1 MAKKQAK
8 KTIRPT
14 ELISGAQRLNRV
26 LAASGLGSRRDVE
39 QLIVEG
45 RVEVDGK
52 TVTDL
57 ACKVD
62 PKDST
67 IQVDGVSL
75 KKHRPVYFA
84 LNKPSGVLSTN
95 FDPSGRTRVVDLVP
109 TNDRIFP
116 VGRLDRSS
124 EGLMLLTNDGE
135 LAQRLAHPRY
145 GIQKAYFVVVQGVI
159 THEDLAKLRKGVYL
173 ADGVARIDG
182 AKIRRQRKTC
192 TEIEILLSE
201 GKNREIRRIL
211 ARVGHK
217 VVVLRRLAIG
227 PLRLAQLP
235 VGQTRVLSNTEVEA
249 LYAATSDAAVAAKR
263 EAERKLAD
271 ESGKPA
277 GPRGARGSVARSTG
291 RSTTRSSGPRPAG
304 VGASRTGTTSRAT
317 TPRGSAAASGR
328 APRVKPEGNEFKA
341 AGFGAAQK
349 TGSVLSYDEPTA
361 RVPTAKEPPIRPRMN
376 RSEKTARRNATR
388 GNATSA
394 NTTQGNATRG
404 NTAQGNTSR
413 GNANQSKVNGNTG
426 GGGGAKK
433 SATGEVVR
441 PARASKSKPAARG
454 DRRPSKKP
462 RGGSGGDR

>member
-26 LAASGLGSRRDVE
+26 LASSGLGSRRDVE
-39 QLIVEG
+39 ALIVEG

-62 PKDST
+62 PKEST

-75 KKHRPVYFA
+75 KKHRPVYYA
-84 LNKPSGVLSTN
+84 LNKPTGVLSTN

-135 LAQRLAHPRY
+135 LAQRLAHPKYR
-145 GIQKAYFVVVQGVI
+145 IQKSYFVVVQGVI

-235 VGQTRVLSNTEVEA
+235 VGQTRALTNTEVEA
-249 LYAATSDAAVAAKR
+249 LYAATTDAAVAAKKQAER
-263 EAERKLAD
+263 EA
-271 ESGKPA
+271 SGEKGAQSKAA
-277 GPRGARGSVARSTG
+277 GKGTGSRNGAKRSPTARGTV
-291 RSTTRSSGPRPAG
+291 TRSG
-304 VGASRTGTTSRAT
+304 VTGRAT
-317 TPRGSAAASGR
+317 TPRGIAAASGR
-328 APRVKPEGNEFKA
+328 APRVKPENAPFRA
-341 AGFGAAQK
+341 AGFAGSQK
-349 TGSVLSYDEPTA
+349 TGSVLSYDEP
-361 RVPTAKEPPIRPRMN
+361 VAKEPPIRPRTK
-376 RSEKTARRNATR
+376 RSER
-388 GNATSA
+388 
-394 NTTQGNATRG
+394 
-404 NTAQGNTSR
+404 TAQAR
-413 GNANQSKVNGNTG
+413 GNANSSTSRTPSGDGQ
-426 GGGGAKK
+426 
-433 SATGEVVR
+433 R
-441 PARASKSKPAARG
+441 PARSSKPKSTLGG
-454 DRRPSKKP
+454 DRRRGKKP
-462 RGGSGGDR
+462 QGGSGGAR

>member
-1 MAKKQAK
+1 MVKKQAK

-26 LAASGLGSRRDVE
+26 LASSGLGSRRDVE
-39 QLIVEG
+39 ALIVEG

-57 ACKVD
+57 SCKVD
-62 PKDST
+62 PKEST

-75 KKHRPVYFA
+75 RKHRPVYFA
-84 LNKPSGVLSTN
+84 LNKPTGVLSTN
-95 FDPSGRTRVVDLVP
+95 YDPSGRTRVVDLVP
-109 TNDRIFP
+109 SKDRIFP

-135 LAQRLAHPRY
+135 LAQRLAHPKYR
-145 GIQKAYFVVVQGVI
+145 IQKSYFVVVQGII

-249 LYAATSDAAVAAKR
+249 LYSATTDAAVAAKR
-263 EAERKLAD
+263 QAERQAAD
-271 ESGKPA
+271 EKGSTSRSA
-277 GPRGARGSVARSTG
+277 SVRATGPRSSATRGTASRGTG
-291 RSTTRSSGPRPAG
+291 
-304 VGASRTGTTSRAT
+304 SRTGGATRSGVTGRAT
-317 TPRGSAAASGR
+317 TPRGTAAASGR
-328 APRVKPEGNEFKA
+328 APRAKPEKTEYKA
-341 AGFGAAQK
+341 AGFSGSQK
-349 TGSVLSYDEPTA
+349 TGSVLSYDDPI
-361 RVPTAKEPPIRPRMN
+361 VKVPPIRPRTK
-376 RSEKTARRNATR
+376 RSER
-388 GNATSA
+388 
-394 NTTQGNATRG
+394 TTQAQGNATRG
-404 NTAQGNTSR
+404 
-413 GNANQSKVNGNTG
+413 V
-426 GGGGAKK
+426 KK
-433 SATGEVVR
+433 
-441 PARASKSKPAARG
+441 AADG
-454 DRRPSKKP
+454 RRPVRGGERGRGKKP
-462 RGGSGGDR
+462 QGGSGGTR

>member
-26 LAASGLGSRRDVE
+26 LASSGLGSRRDVE

-62 PKDST
+62 PKEAT

-84 LNKPSGVLSTN
+84 LNKPTGVLSTN
-95 FDPSGRTRVVDLVP
+95 YDPSGRTRVVDLVP
-109 TNDRIFP
+109 SKDRIFP

-135 LAQRLAHPRY
+135 LAQRLAHPKYR
-145 GIQKAYFVVVQGVI
+145 IQKSYFVVVQGII

-235 VGQTRVLSNTEVEA
+235 VGQTRVLTNTEVEA
-249 LYAATSDAAVAAKR
+249 LYAATTDAAVAAKR
-263 EAERKLAD
+263 QAERQEAD
-271 ESGKPA
+271 EKGTSSRSSSKGG
-277 GPRGARGSVARSTG
+277 GPRSSAARGTG
-291 RSTTRSSGPRPAG
+291 
-304 VGASRTGTTSRAT
+304 SRTGATRTGVTGRAT
-317 TPRGSAAASGR
+317 TPRGIAAASGR
-328 APRVKPEGNEFKA
+328 APRVKPESTGYKA
-341 AGFGAAQK
+341 AGFAGAQK
-349 TGSVLSYDEPTA
+349 TGSVLSYDEPVA
-361 RVPTAKEPPIRPRMN
+361 KERVAKEPPIRPRIK
-376 RSEKTARRNATR
+376 RSER
-388 GNATSA
+388 
-394 NTTQGNATRG
+394 
-404 NTAQGNTSR
+404 TAQAKAEGN
-413 GNANQSKVNGNTG
+413 
-426 GGGGAKK
+426 
-433 SATGEVVR
+433 SATDGRR
-441 PARASKSKPAARG
+441 PMRAGKPNGKAKPTAGG
-454 DRRPSKKP
+454 DRRRGKKP
-462 RGGSGGDR
+462 QGGSGGTR

>member
-1 MAKKQAK
+1 MVKKQTK

-26 LAASGLGSRRDVE
+26 LASSGLGSRRDVE

-62 PKDST
+62 PKEST
-67 IQVDGVSL
+67 IQVDGISL

-84 LNKPSGVLSTN
+84 LNKPTGVLSTN
-95 FDPSGRTRVVDLVP
+95 YDPSGRMRVVDLVP
-109 TNDRIFP
+109 SKDRIFP

-135 LAQRLAHPRY
+135 LAQRLAHPKY
-145 GIQKAYFVVVQGVI
+145 GIQKAYFVVVQGII

-235 VGQTRVLSNTEVEA
+235 VGQTRVLTNTEVEA
-249 LYAATSDAAVAAKR
+249 LYAATTEAAVAAKR
-263 EAERKLAD
+263 QAERQEAD
-271 ESGKPA
+271 ETGTSPRRSSAKGT
-277 GPRGARGSVARSTG
+277 GPRGTATRG
-291 RSTTRSSGPRPAG
+291 STTRGTATRGSITQG
-304 VGASRTGTTSRAT
+304 TGTGSNRSGVTGRAT
-317 TPRGSAAASGR
+317 TPRGIAAASGR
-328 APRVKPEGNEFKA
+328 APRIKTESTGYQA
-341 AGFGAAQK
+341 TGFSGSQK
-349 TGSVLSYDEPTA
+349 TGSILSYDEPI
-361 RVPTAKEPPIRPRMN
+361 AKVPPIKPRTK
-376 RSEKTARRNATR
+376 RSERTAQAE
-388 GNATSA
+388 
-394 NTTQGNATRG
+394 GNATRG
-404 NTAQGNTSR
+404 IKKAASSEGRRPMRS
-413 GNANQSKVNGNTG
+413 SK
-426 GGGGAKK
+426 
-433 SATGEVVR
+433 
-441 PARASKSKPAARG
+441 PKPAAGG
-454 DRRPSKKP
+454 DRRRGKKP
-462 RGGSGGDR
+462 QGGSGGAR

>member
-1 MAKKQAK
+1 MAKKQVK

-26 LAASGLGSRRDVE
+26 LASSGLGSRRDVE
-39 QLIVEG
+39 ELIVEG

-57 ACKVD
+57 SCKVD
-62 PKDST
+62 PKEST

-84 LNKPSGVLSTN
+84 LNKPTGVLSTN
-95 FDPSGRTRVVDLVP
+95 YDPSGRTRVVDLVP
-109 TNDRIFP
+109 SKDRIFP

-135 LAQRLAHPRY
+135 LAQRLAHPKYR
-145 GIQKAYFVVVQGVI
+145 IQKAYFVVVQGII

-235 VGQTRVLSNTEVEA
+235 VGQTRVLTNTEVEA
-249 LYAATSDAAVAAKR
+249 LYSATTDAAVAAKR
-263 EAERKLAD
+263 QAERQTAD
-271 ESGKPA
+271 EKNANS
-277 GPRGARGSVARSTG
+277 
-291 RSTTRSSGPRPAG
+291 RSSSK
-304 VGASRTGTTSRAT
+304 GASRSSSTRSGAARTNSTRTGLTGRAT
-317 TPRGSAAASGR
+317 TARGTAAASGR
-328 APRVKPEGNEFKA
+328 APRAKPESTGYKP
-341 AGFGAAQK
+341 AGFTGSQK
-349 TGSVLSYDEPTA
+349 TGSVLSYDEP
-361 RVPTAKEPPIRPRMN
+361 VAKEPPIRPRMK
-376 RSEKTARRNATR
+376 RSERTAQAE
-388 GNATSA
+388 GNAA
-394 NTTQGNATRG
+394 RGGKKPATTDGRRPMR
-404 NTAQGNTSR
+404 S
-413 GNANQSKVNGNTG
+413 SK
-426 GGGGAKK
+426 
-433 SATGEVVR
+433 
-441 PARASKSKPAARG
+441 PKPAAGG
-454 DRRPSKKP
+454 DRRRGKKP
-462 RGGSGGDR
+462 QGGSEGAR

>member
-1 MAKKQAK
+1 MVKKQAK

-26 LAASGLGSRRDVE
+26 LASSGLGSRRDVE
-39 QLIVEG
+39 ALIVEG

-62 PKDST
+62 PKEST

-84 LNKPSGVLSTN
+84 LNKPTGVLSTN
-95 FDPSGRTRVVDLVP
+95 YDPSGRTRVVDLVP
-109 TNDRIFP
+109 SKDRIFP

-135 LAQRLAHPRY
+135 LAQRLAHPKYR
-145 GIQKAYFVVVQGVI
+145 IQKAYFVVVQGII

-235 VGQTRVLSNTEVEA
+235 VGQTRVLTNTEVEA
-249 LYAATSDAAVAAKR
+249 LYAATTDAAVAAKR
-263 EAERKLAD
+263 QAERQAAD
-271 ESGKPA
+271 EK
-277 GPRGARGSVARSTG
+277 GSSTKG
-291 RSTTRSSGPRPAG
+291 SGPRKSAPRAAG
-304 VGASRTGTTSRAT
+304 TRSGTGAPRSGVTGRAT
-317 TPRGSAAASGR
+317 TPRGIAAASGR
-328 APRVKPEGNEFKA
+328 APRAKTETTGYKA
-341 AGFGAAQK
+341 AGFSGSQK
-349 TGSVLSYDEPTA
+349 TGSVLSYDEPVA
-361 RVPTAKEPPIRPRMN
+361 KERAAKEPPIRPRIK
-376 RSEKTARRNATR
+376 RSERTAQAE
-388 GNATSA
+388 
-394 NTTQGNATRG
+394 GNATRG
-404 NTAQGNTSR
+404 VKKATSTDGR
-413 GNANQSKVNGNTG
+413 
-426 GGGGAKK
+426 
-433 SATGEVVR
+433 R
-441 PARASKSKPAARG
+441 PMRSSKPKPVAGG
-454 DRRPSKKP
+454 DRRRGKKP
-462 RGGSGGDR
+462 QGGSGGVR

>member
-1 MAKKQAK
+1 MAKKQTK

-26 LAASGLGSRRDVE
+26 LAAAGLGSRRDVE

-45 RVEVDGK
+45 RVEVEGK

-57 ACKVD
+57 SCKVD
-62 PKDST
+62 PKESV

-75 KKHRPVYFA
+75 KKHRPVYYA

-109 TNDRIFP
+109 SNDRIFP

-235 VGQTRVLSNTEVEA
+235 VGQTRMLSNTEVEA
-249 LYAATSDAAVAAKR
+249 LYSATTDAAVAAKR
-263 EAERKLAD
+263 QAERNASD
-271 ESGKPA
+271 AAGKPA
-277 GPRGARGSVARSTG
+277 GPRGPRSSVSRSTTRGSA
-291 RSTTRSSGPRPAG
+291 TRSSGPRTSSNPSG
-304 VGASRTGTTSRAT
+304 SNQSGSTRVGTIGRAT
-317 TPRGSAAASGR
+317 TARGSAAASGR
-328 APRVKPEGNEFKA
+328 APRVKPEGKDFTP
-341 AGFGAAQK
+341 AGFGGAQK
-349 TGSVLSYDEPTA
+349 TGSVLSYDEPVA
-361 RVPTAKEPPIRPRMN
+361 RVPTAKEPPIRPRMK
-376 RSEKTARRNATR
+376 RSEKTAQRNAAR
-388 GNATSA
+388 N
-394 NTTQGNATRG
+394 
-404 NTAQGNTSR
+404 NTS
-413 GNANQSKVNGNTG
+413 NSSSTPKTTSLD
-426 GGGGAKK
+426 GAPQTTARSTKK
-433 SATGEVVR
+433 SASSG
-441 PARASKSKPAARG
+441 PARGARTGKSKPASGG
-454 DRRPSKKP
+454 DRSRSKKP
-462 RGGSGGDR
+462 RGGSGASR

>member
-1 MAKKQAK
+1 MAKKQVK
-8 KTIRPT
+8 KNIRPT

-26 LAASGLGSRRDVE
+26 LASSGLGSRRDVE
-39 QLIVEG
+39 ALIVEG

-62 PKDST
+62 PKEST

-84 LNKPSGVLSTN
+84 LNKPTGVLSTN
-95 FDPSGRTRVVDLVP
+95 YDPSGRTRVVDLVP
-109 TNDRIFP
+109 SKDRIFP

-135 LAQRLAHPRY
+135 LAQRLAHPKYR
-145 GIQKAYFVVVQGVI
+145 IQKSYFVVVQGII

-235 VGQTRVLSNTEVEA
+235 VGQTRVLTNTEVEA
-249 LYAATSDAAVAAKR
+249 LYAATTDAAVAAKR
-263 EAERKLAD
+263 QAERQAAD
-271 ESGKPA
+271 EKGASAKSTK
-277 GPRGARGSVARSTG
+277 GPRGSAARSAG
-291 RSTTRSSGPRPAG
+291 TRSGTGPARSG
-304 VGASRTGTTSRAT
+304 VTGRAT
-317 TPRGSAAASGR
+317 TPRGIAAASGR
-328 APRVKPEGNEFKA
+328 APRANPENTGYKA
-341 AGFGAAQK
+341 PGFSGSQK
-349 TGSVLSYDEPTA
+349 TGSVLSYDEP
-361 RVPTAKEPPIRPRMN
+361 VAKEPPIRPRIK
-376 RSEKTARRNATR
+376 RSERTAQAEGTATR
-388 GNATSA
+388 GVKKAASTDGRRPMRS
-394 NTTQGNATRG
+394 
-404 NTAQGNTSR
+404 
-413 GNANQSKVNGNTG
+413 SK
-426 GGGGAKK
+426 
-433 SATGEVVR
+433 
-441 PARASKSKPAARG
+441 PKPAAGG
-454 DRRPSKKP
+454 DRRRGKKP
-462 RGGSGGDR
+462 QGGSGGAR

>member
-1 MAKKQAK
+1 MAKKQVK

-109 TNDRIFP
+109 SNDRIFP

-263 EAERKLAD
+263 EAERKLA
-271 ESGKPA
+271 EEGGKAA
-277 GPRGARGSVARSTG
+277 GPRGPRSGAAKSAG
-291 RSTTRSSGPRPAG
+291 RSTTRSAGPRPAG
-304 VGASRTGTTSRAT
+304 AGASRAGASRTGSISRAT

-341 AGFGAAQK
+341 AGFGGAQK
-349 TGSVLSYDEPTA
+349 TGSILSYDEPTV

-376 RSEKTARRNATR
+376 RTEKTAQRNA
-388 GNATSA
+388 A
-394 NTTQGNATRG
+394 
-404 NTAQGNTSR
+404 R
-413 GNANQSKVNGNTG
+413 GNANQGAANNQGSASGGNTASGNTGRSKVNGKSTS
-426 GGGGAKK
+426 GGAKK
-433 SATGEVVR
+433 TAAGEGVR

-462 RGGSGGDR
+462 RGGSGGER

>member
-26 LAASGLGSRRDVE
+26 LASSGLGSRRDVE

-62 PKDST
+62 PKEST

-84 LNKPSGVLSTN
+84 LNKPTGVLSTN
-95 FDPSGRTRVVDLVP
+95 YDPSGRTRVVDLVP
-109 TNDRIFP
+109 SKDRIFP

-135 LAQRLAHPRY
+135 LAQRLAHPKYR
-145 GIQKAYFVVVQGVI
+145 IQKAYFVVVQGII

-235 VGQTRVLSNTEVEA
+235 VGQTRVLTNTEVEA
-249 LYAATSDAAVAAKR
+249 LYAATTDAAVAAKR
-263 EAERKLAD
+263 QAERQEAD
-271 ESGKPA
+271 ANGTSARSAGK
-277 GPRGARGSVARSTG
+277 GRGQRSSTARGS
-291 RSTTRSSGPRPAG
+291 GP
-304 VGASRTGTTSRAT
+304 RTGTGATRTGVTGRAT
-317 TPRGSAAASGR
+317 TARGMAAASGR
-328 APRVKPEGNEFKA
+328 APRVKPEGTGYKP
-341 AGFGAAQK
+341 AGFGGSQK
-349 TGSVLSYDEPTA
+349 TGSVLSYDEPI
-361 RVPTAKEPPIRPRMN
+361 AKEPPIRPRLK
-376 RSEKTARRNATR
+376 RSERTAQAQANATS
-388 GNATSA
+388 GNATA
-394 NTTQGNATRG
+394 PEGR
-404 NTAQGNTSR
+404 
-413 GNANQSKVNGNTG
+413 
-426 GGGGAKK
+426 
-433 SATGEVVR
+433 R
-441 PARASKSKPAARG
+441 PMRSGKPAGRPKPTAGG
-454 DRRPSKKP
+454 DRRRGKKP
-462 RGGSGGDR
+462 QGGSGGAR

>member
-1 MAKKQAK
+1 MAKKQTK

-26 LAASGLGSRRDVE
+26 LAAAGLGSRRDVE

-62 PKDST
+62 PKESA

-75 KKHRPVYFA
+75 KKHRPVYYA

-109 TNDRIFP
+109 SNDRIFP

-235 VGQTRVLSNTEVEA
+235 VGQVRLLSNTEVEA
-249 LYAATSDAAVAAKR
+249 LYSATTDAAVAAKR
-263 EAERKLAD
+263 QAEREASD
-271 ESGKPA
+271 ASGKPSGTR
-277 GPRGARGSVARSTG
+277 GPRSSAS
-291 RSTTRSSGPRPAG
+291 RSTTRSTATRSAGPR
-304 VGASRTGTTSRAT
+304 TGSGTNNTTRSGTLSRAT
-317 TPRGSAAASGR
+317 TARGSAAASGR
-328 APRVKPEGNEFKA
+328 APRVKPEGTNFA
-341 AGFGAAQK
+341 STNFGGAQK
-349 TGSVLSYDEPTA
+349 TGSVLSYDEPVA
-361 RVPTAKEPPIRPRMN
+361 RPPVTKEPPIRPRMN
-376 RSEKTARRNATR
+376 RSEKTAQRNAAR
-388 GNATSA
+388 GNAART
-394 NTTQGNATRG
+394 NAAPNSSSREG
-404 NTAQGNTSR
+404 TAPQSTSR
-413 GNANQSKVNGNTG
+413 GT
-426 GGGGAKK
+426 KK
-433 SATGEVVR
+433 S
-441 PARASKSKPAARG
+441 SSKPTSRGTSTNKPKPTSGG
-454 DRRPSKKP
+454 DRSRGKKP
-462 RGGSGGDR
+462 RGGSGASR

>member
-1 MAKKQAK
+1 MVKKQTK

-26 LAASGLGSRRDVE
+26 LASSGLGSRRDVE

-62 PKDST
+62 PKEST
-67 IQVDGVSL
+67 IQVDGISL

-84 LNKPSGVLSTN
+84 LNKPTGVLSTN
-95 FDPSGRTRVVDLVP
+95 YDPSGRMRVVDLVP
-109 TNDRIFP
+109 SKDRIFP

-135 LAQRLAHPRY
+135 LAQRLAHPKY
-145 GIQKAYFVVVQGVI
+145 GIQKAYFVVVQGII

-235 VGQTRVLSNTEVEA
+235 VGQTRVLTNTEVEA
-249 LYAATSDAAVAAKR
+249 LYAATTEAAVAAKR
-263 EAERKLAD
+263 QAERQEAD
-271 ESGKPA
+271 ETGTSPRRSSAKGT
-277 GPRGARGSVARSTG
+277 GPRGTATRGTATRGSATRG
-291 RSTTRSSGPRPAG
+291 STTQG
-304 VGASRTGTTSRAT
+304 TGTGTNRSGVTGRAT
-317 TPRGSAAASGR
+317 TPRGIAAASGR
-328 APRVKPEGNEFKA
+328 APRTKTESTGYKA
-341 AGFGAAQK
+341 TGFSGSQK
-349 TGSVLSYDEPTA
+349 TGSVLSYDEP
-361 RVPTAKEPPIRPRMN
+361 VAKVPPIKPRTK
-376 RSEKTARRNATR
+376 RSERTAQAE
-388 GNATSA
+388 
-394 NTTQGNATRG
+394 GNATRG
-404 NTAQGNTSR
+404 IKKAASSDGRRPMRS
-413 GNANQSKVNGNTG
+413 SK
-426 GGGGAKK
+426 
-433 SATGEVVR
+433 
-441 PARASKSKPAARG
+441 PKPAAGG
-454 DRRPSKKP
+454 DRRRGKKP
-462 RGGSGGDR
+462 QGGSGGAR

>member
-1 MAKKQAK
+1 MAKKYTK
-8 KTIRPT
+8 KSIRPT

-39 QLIVEG
+39 ELIVEG

-62 PKDST
+62 PKEST
-67 IQVDGVSL
+67 IEVDGISL

-95 FDPSGRTRVVDLVP
+95 YDPSGRTRVVDLVP
-109 TNDRIFP
+109 SQDRIFP

-135 LAQRLAHPRY
+135 LAQRLAHPKY
-145 GIQKAYFVVVQGVI
+145 GIQKAYFVVVQGII

-235 VGQTRVLSNTEVEA
+235 VGQTRVLTNSEVEA
-249 LYAATSDAAVAAKR
+249 LYAATTDAVVAAKR
-263 EAERKLAD
+263 EAERKSAD
-271 ESGKPA
+271 AKGTPARSSTARGA
-277 GPRGARGSVARSTG
+277 GPRGTATRGTGARAAAGA
-291 RSTTRSSGPRPAG
+291 TRSG
-304 VGASRTGTTSRAT
+304 VTGRAT
-317 TPRGSAAASGR
+317 TPRGIAAASGR
-328 APRVKPEGNEFKA
+328 APRTTKPENAGKPGNAGKPENAGYKA
-341 AGFGAAQK
+341 AGFSGSAK
-349 TGSVLSYDEPTA
+349 TGSVLSYDEPI
-361 RVPTAKEPPIRPRMN
+361 AKEPPIKPRTK
-376 RSEKTARRNATR
+376 RSERTAQTAE
-388 GNATSA
+388 GNAARGTKKATSS
-394 NTTQGNATRG
+394 QQRRPMR
-404 NTAQGNTSR
+404 S
-413 GNANQSKVNGNTG
+413 SK
-426 GGGGAKK
+426 
-433 SATGEVVR
+433 
-441 PARASKSKPAARG
+441 PKPAAGGERG
-454 DRRPSKKP
+454 RGKKP
-462 RGGSGGDR
+462 QGGSGGAR